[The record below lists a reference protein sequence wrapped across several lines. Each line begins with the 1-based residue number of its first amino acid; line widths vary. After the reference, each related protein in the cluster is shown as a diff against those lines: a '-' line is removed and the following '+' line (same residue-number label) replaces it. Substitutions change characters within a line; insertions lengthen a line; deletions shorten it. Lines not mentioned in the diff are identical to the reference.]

1 MINILKIETAAGP
14 EQRIAA
20 IIEEAGAWRVLRAAV
35 RAAVRGGARPVADAR
50 DLPPHLQRDIGLPP
64 EIEVPRAWEVWR

>member
-1 MINILKIETAAGP
+1 MINVLNLEKAASP

-20 IIEEAGAWRVLRAAV
+20 IIEELGAWRVLRAAV
-35 RAAVRGGARPVADAR
+35 RATVRGGARPVADAR

-64 EIEVPRAWEVWR
+64 DIEVPRAWELWR